1 MKRANLI
8 RGVRDVEGSI
18 LCGKVVN
25 HASNSDLK
33 ESIIRNSDHSAEDFV
48 LGLKVPGIGSYLGSV
63 GVKVDGWDGGREG
76 IHFSLVG
83 SNLVLQSTEGLQKT
97 LGFRVNF

>member
-33 ESIIRNSDHSAEDFV
+33 ESIIRNSDHSGTNERILSWAWKFQELEV
-48 LGLKVPGIGSYLGSV
+48 
-63 GVKVDGWDGGREG
+63 
-76 IHFSLVG
+76 
-83 SNLVLQSTEGLQKT
+83 T
-97 LGFRVNF
+97 LDR

>member
-8 RGVRDVEGSI
+8 RGVGDVEGSI

-33 ESIIRNSDHSAEDFV
+33 ESIIRNSDHSGTNERI
-48 LGLKVPGIGSYLGSV
+48 PGIGSYLGSV

>member
-33 ESIIRNSDHSAEDFV
+33 ESIIRNSDHSGTNERI
-48 LGLKVPGIGSYLGSV
+48 LS
-63 GVKVDGWDGGREG
+63 
-76 IHFSLVG
+76 
-83 SNLVLQSTEGLQKT
+83 
-97 LGFRVNF
+97 